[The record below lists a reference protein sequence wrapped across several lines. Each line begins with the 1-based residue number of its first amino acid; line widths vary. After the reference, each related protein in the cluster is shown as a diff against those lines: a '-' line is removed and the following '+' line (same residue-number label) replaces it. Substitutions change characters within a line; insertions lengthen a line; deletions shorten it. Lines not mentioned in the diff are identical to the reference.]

1 MYYFKNLKISQKLIS
16 AFITVAILVGVVG
29 GVGLSNMNKINT
41 NAIKMHD
48 ENLNSIQCLY
58 DLRLNFAEIR
68 TDIIRI
74 LFQGKNDQTANLAKE
89 INSLFDESDKLMEAY
104 SNTLTSDDD
113 KKVLSELKQSA
124 SSYKEE
130 MNSISKLVVE
140 ENNYDAANERFKG
153 KVVNIRRS
161 IESTLD
167 KLIDDN
173 VAAADSV
180 NTSNKLTFR
189 NSSYITTGLVI
200 LSFVVAIIL
209 GLSISLLISKQL
221 KKVVIFANALGD
233 GDLTKS
239 IEIKSKDEI
248 GNLATALNNAK
259 GNIHNLISELVSSIS
274 EISATSEELSATTED
289 VYSKME
295 LVNKSTE
302 QISRG
307 SQDLSA
313 TTEEVNAST
322 EEVTATTNI
331 LSKNAADTMLS
342 VNEIKERAIDI
353 KNTASQNIE
362 EGNSIYEE
370 NRSNIEQAI
379 EGAKVVGQVKIMA
392 DSIADIAEQTNLL
405 ALNAAIEAARA
416 GEQGKG
422 FAVVAD
428 EVRHLAEQSSQSV
441 ENIRSMVLEIQN
453 SVDNLSK
460 SGQDILEFIANNVKP
475 NYEFLM
481 NTGLQY
487 EKDAEFMSNI
497 VNNFADSSKQIN
509 EVIIQV
515 SSAIENV
522 SAVAQESAAGS
533 EEILGSVEEITHAIN
548 DVTKSSQVQAELSQ
562 KLNQMIQ
569 KFKI

>member
-1 MYYFKNLKISQKLIS
+1 MNYFKTLKISQKLIS
-16 AFITVAILVGVVG
+16 AFIIVAILVGVVG
-29 GVGLSNMNKINT
+29 FVGLNNMNKINN

-74 LFQGKNDQTANLAKE
+74 IFQSKGPQNATLNKD
-89 INSLFDESDKLMEAY
+89 INSLFDESNQLMETY
-104 SNTLTSDDD
+104 EKTLTSADD
-113 KKVLSELKQSA
+113 KKILSDLKKSA
-124 SSYKEE
+124 STYKEE
-130 MNSISKLVVE
+130 MNSISKLVDD
-140 ENNYDAANERFKG
+140 NNYDAANERFKG
-153 KVVNIRRS
+153 NVVNVRRS

-167 KLIDDN
+167 QLIDNNISDADN
-173 VAAADSV
+173 SNA
-180 NTSNKLTFR
+180 SNKLTYR
-189 NSSYITTGLVI
+189 NTSYITTALVM
-200 LSFVVAIIL
+200 LSFIIAIIL
-209 GLSISLLISKQL
+209 GLSISIAISKQL
-221 KKVVIFANALGD
+221 KKVLIFANALGD

-239 IEIKSKDEI
+239 IEIQSKDEI
-248 GNLATALNNAK
+248 GNLAGALNNAK
-259 GNIHNLISELVSSIS
+259 SNIHNLIGELVNSIS
-274 EISATSEELSATTED
+274 EISATSEELSANTEEI
-289 VYSKME
+289 YSKME

-302 QISRG
+302 HISKG

-331 LSKNAADTMLS
+331 LAKSATDTMIS
-342 VNEIKERAIDI
+342 ANEIKERAINI
-353 KNTASQNIE
+353 KNTASKNIE
-362 EGNSIYEE
+362 EGNLIYEE
-370 NRSNIEQAI
+370 NCSNIERAI
-379 EGAKVVGQVKIMA
+379 EEARVVEQVKIMA
-392 DSIADIAEQTNLL
+392 DSIAEISEQTNLL

-428 EVRHLAEQSSQSV
+428 EVRQLAEQSSQAV
-441 ENIRSMVLEIQN
+441 ENIRNMVSKIQN

-460 SGQDILEFIANNVKP
+460 SGQDVLEFISNNVKP

-487 EKDAEFMSNI
+487 EKDAEFMTNV
-497 VNNFADSSKQIN
+497 VNNFAASSKQID

-522 SAVAQESAAGS
+522 SAVAQESATGS
-533 EEILGSVEEITHAIN
+533 EEILGSVEEITCAIN
-548 DVTKSSQVQAELSQ
+548 EVAKASQVQAELSQ

>member
-1 MYYFKNLKISQKLIS
+1 MNYFKNLKISQKLIS
-16 AFITVAILVGVVG
+16 AFIIVAILVGVVG
-29 GVGLSNMNKINT
+29 FVGLNNMNKINN

-74 LFQGKNDQTANLAKE
+74 IFQSKGPQNATLNKD
-89 INSLFDESDKLMEAY
+89 INSLFDESNQLMETY
-104 SNTLTSDDD
+104 EKTLTSADD
-113 KKVLSELKQSA
+113 KKILSDLKKSA
-124 SSYKEE
+124 STYKEE
-130 MNSISKLVVE
+130 MNSISKLVD

-153 KVVNIRRS
+153 NVVNVRRS

-167 KLIDDN
+167 QLIDNNISDADN
-173 VAAADSV
+173 SNA
-180 NTSNKLTFR
+180 SNKLTYR
-189 NSSYITTGLVI
+189 NTSYITTALVM
-200 LSFVVAIIL
+200 LSFIIAIIL
-209 GLSISLLISKQL
+209 GLSISIAISKQL
-221 KKVVIFANALGD
+221 KKVLIFANALGD

-239 IEIKSKDEI
+239 IEIQSKDEI
-248 GNLATALNNAK
+248 GNLAGALNNAK
-259 GNIHNLISELVSSIS
+259 SNIHNLIGELVNSIS
-274 EISATSEELSATTED
+274 EISATSEELSANTEEI
-289 VYSKME
+289 YSKME

-302 QISRG
+302 HISKG

-331 LSKNAADTMLS
+331 LAKSATDTMIS
-342 VNEIKERAIDI
+342 ANEIKERAINI
-353 KNTASQNIE
+353 KNTASKNIE
-362 EGNSIYEE
+362 EGNLIYEE
-370 NRSNIEQAI
+370 NCSNIERAI
-379 EGAKVVGQVKIMA
+379 EEARVVEQVKIMA
-392 DSIADIAEQTNLL
+392 DSIAEISEQTNLL

-428 EVRHLAEQSSQSV
+428 EVRQLAEQSSQAV
-441 ENIRSMVLEIQN
+441 ENIRNMVSKIQN

-460 SGQDILEFIANNVKP
+460 SGQDVLEFISNNVKP

-487 EKDAEFMSNI
+487 EKDAEFMTNV
-497 VNNFADSSKQIN
+497 VNNFAASSKQID

-522 SAVAQESAAGS
+522 SAVAQESATGS
-533 EEILGSVEEITHAIN
+533 EEILGSVEEITCAIN
-548 DVTKSSQVQAELSQ
+548 EVAKASQVQAELSQ